1 MKKIAATFLLL
12 ALILSGCS
20 SPSAPPPPA
29 AVESGDY
36 YAVYSGELTTLNYL
50 VTSTTVEAGA
60 AANCVDGL
68 VEYDNLGVLKP
79 ALAES
84 WEVSPDGIT
93 WTFKIR
99 PGVKWLT
106 WEGEEYAEVTAQDW
120 VDAMKYILDPAN
132 ASRVASFAFT
142 AIKNSEKYFKGEITD
157 FSEVGV
163 KALDKYTLQYT
174 LEAPAPYFLTMLTWV
189 TFFPVNGQF
198 LAECGE
204 KFGVDNKNLLYCGPY
219 ILTVFEPQNQR
230 VFEKNESYWD
240 KDKVYIKRLNY
251 KYNKEAGTLAP
262 DLFLNGEITTSGISS
277 AIIADWMNDP
287 ARKDLVSPAPTSWYS
302 YFYLF
307 NFDPRFEEEYEP
319 ENWRTVVNNANF
331 RRSIFYAFDR
341 RAAMLT
347 SEPYDPDRRLSNTF
361 TPRMFTNVNGVDF
374 TEVGPMA
381 EISARDSFNPDKALK
396 YRDIAKQE
404 LAGKA
409 TFPVKMPMPFNSSS
423 SDWANRV
430 QVVEQQLENLLGSD
444 YIDVIPISYP
454 PTNFLTASRRSG
466 MYAIQECNAGPGFVD
481 PDAYTGVFM
490 PGNSHLW
497 SSFELSTEYVDEDG
511 NNIWAKMIEEARAE
525 VLDTERRFELFA
537 EAEAFLI
544 NEAVLIPYAV
554 GGGGYQ
560 ATKLMPFSQPW
571 SLSLNGMLF
580 KYARVLDHAVST
592 EEFNQIYEQ
601 WLADREAALTAA
613 RGQ

>member
-1 MKKIAATFLLL
+1 MKRLAATFLIA
-12 ALILSGCS
+12 ALILSGCTG
-20 SPSAPPPPA
+20 PAAPPPPA
-29 AVESGDY
+29 IVESGDY
-36 YAVYSGELTTLNYL
+36 YTVYSGELTTINYL

-84 WEVSPDGIT
+84 WELSPDGLV
-93 WTFKIR
+93 WTFRIR
-99 PGVKWLT
+99 QGVKWVT
-106 WEGEEYAEVTAQDW
+106 WEGKEYAEVTAQDW
-120 VDAMKYILDPAN
+120 VDALKYIFDPAN
-132 ASRVASFAFT
+132 ASRVANFAFG
-142 AIKNSEKYFKGEITD
+142 AIKNGEEYYNGEVTD
-157 FSEVGV
+157 FNEVGV

-174 LEAPAPYFLTMLTWV
+174 LKAPIPYFLTMLTWV
-189 TFFPVNGQF
+189 SFFPANGQF
-198 LAECGE
+198 LSEVGE
-204 KFGVDNKNLLYCGPY
+204 KFGTDNKNLLYCGPY
-219 ILTVFEPQNQR
+219 IMTVFEPQTQR
-230 VFEKNESYWD
+230 VFVKNESYWD
-240 KDKVYIKRLNY
+240 KDKVYIKTLYY
-251 KYNKEAGTLAP
+251 KYNKEAGVLAP
-262 DLFLNGEITTSGISS
+262 DLFLNGEITDAGISS
-277 AIIADWMNDP
+277 AIIADWMDDP
-287 ARKDLVSPAPTSWYS
+287 QRKDLVSPAPTSWYS
-302 YFYLF
+302 YFYAF

-319 ENWRTVVNNANF
+319 ENWRAVVNNANF
-331 RRSIFYAFDR
+331 RRSIFYALDR

-347 SEPYDPDRRLSNTF
+347 SEPYDPDRRLSNSL

-374 TEVGPMA
+374 TDVGPMA
-381 EISARDSFNPDKALK
+381 EIAERDSFNPEEALK
-396 YRDIAKQE
+396 YREIAKEE

-430 QVVEQQLENLLGSD
+430 QVVEQQMERLLGSD
-444 YIDVIPISYP
+444 YIDIIPISYP

-466 MYAIQECNAGPGFVD
+466 MYAIQECNGGPGFVD
-481 PDAYTGVFM
+481 PDAYTGIFM

-497 SSFELSTEYVDEDG
+497 SSFELATEYLDDDG
-511 NNIWAKMIEEARAE
+511 KNQYAKMIEEARAE
-525 VLDTERRFELFA
+525 VLDTQRRFELFA

-544 NEAVLIPYAV
+544 NEAVFIPYAV

-580 KYARVLDHAVST
+580 KGARVLDHAVST

-601 WLADREAALTAA
+601 WLVDRDAALKAA
-613 RGQ
+613 AGR